1 MTGPQTF
8 QRLSRRAVE
17 EHQQIDFFL
26 KQLLSSLHA
35 LDADSSDVEP
45 LRRLAAQIDGLRERL
60 EEHFQHEEQDGLF
73 QAILDLLPD
82 TGPAIDGLASQHEHM
97 IEVLQMA
104 RIHAERGEPCEV
116 SELQD
121 DLRRF
126 LETMRAHEK
135 AEEALL
141 ERAVEEEARSLT

>member
-1 MTGPQTF
+1 MTGTPTF
-8 QRLSRRAVE
+8 QRLSRRAIE

-26 KQLLSSLHA
+26 KQLMTSLKS
-35 LDADSSDVEP
+35 LDAESEDVEP
-45 LRRLAAQIDGLRERL
+45 LRRLAAQIDSFRERL
-60 EEHFQHEEQDGLF
+60 EEHFQHEEDDGLF

-82 TGPAIDGLASQHEHM
+82 SGPVIDGLVSQHERM

-116 SELQD
+116 AELRT
-121 DLRRF
+121 DLQRF
-126 LETMRAHEK
+126 LDTMRAHEK

-141 ERAVEEEARSLT
+141 ERAVEEETRSLT

>member
-1 MTGPQTF
+1 MTGTPTF
-8 QRLSRRAVE
+8 QRLSSRAIE

-35 LDADSSDVEP
+35 LDADSDDVEP

-82 TGPAIDGLASQHEHM
+82 AESMIDGLASQHEHM

-116 SELQD
+116 AELQD
-121 DLRRF
+121 DLQRF

-141 ERAVEEEARSLT
+141 ERAIEEETRSLT

>member
-1 MTGPQTF
+1 
-8 QRLSRRAVE
+8 
-17 EHQQIDFFL
+17 
-26 KQLLSSLHA
+26 
-35 LDADSSDVEP
+35 
-45 LRRLAAQIDGLRERL
+45 
-60 EEHFQHEEQDGLF
+60 
-73 QAILDLLPD
+73 
-82 TGPAIDGLASQHEHM
+82 M

-141 ERAVEEEARSLT
+141 ERAVEEETRSLT

>member
-35 LDADSSDVEP
+35 LDADSADVEP

-82 TGPAIDGLASQHEHM
+82 TESVIDGLASQHEHM

-121 DLRRF
+121 DLQRF

>member
-1 MTGPQTF
+1 MTGPQAF
-8 QRLSRRAVE
+8 QRLSRRAIE

-26 KQLLSSLHA
+26 KQLMSSLDA
-35 LDADSSDVEP
+35 LDADSEDIEP
-45 LRRLAAQIDGLRERL
+45 LRRLATQIDSLRERL
-60 EEHFQHEEQDGLF
+60 EEHFQLEEQDGLF

-82 TGPAIDGLASQHEHM
+82 SGPVIDDLASQHERM

-104 RIHAERGEPCEV
+104 RIHAEKGEPCEV
-116 SELQD
+116 SALQA
-121 DLRRF
+121 DLQRF

-141 ERAVEEEARSLT
+141 ERAVEEETRSLT

>member
-26 KQLLSSLHA
+26 KQLMSSLHA
-35 LDADSSDVEP
+35 LDADSADVEP

-60 EEHFQHEEQDGLF
+60 EEHFEHEEQDGLF

-82 TGPAIDGLASQHEHM
+82 AEPVIDGLASQHEHM

-121 DLRRF
+121 DLQRF

-135 AEEALL
+135 AEDALL

>member
-26 KQLLSSLHA
+26 EQLMSSLQA
-35 LDADSSDVEP
+35 LDADSADVEP

-82 TGPAIDGLASQHEHM
+82 AGPVINGLASQHERM

-116 SELQD
+116 SELQT
-121 DLRRF
+121 DLQRF

-135 AEEALL
+135 SEEALL
-141 ERAVEEEARSLT
+141 ERAIEEETRSLT